1 MERTIGIDLGTT
13 NSEIAWV
20 RDGRPEV
27 ICGAGSDADR
37 GYLLDGATGSI
48 LWNSWSCAIPSAP

>member
-1 MERTIGIDLGTT
+1 MSDIIVGIDLGTT

-27 ICGAGSDADR
+27 IAYEGEV
-37 GYLLDGATGSI
+37 I
-48 LWNSWSCAIPSAP
+48 MP